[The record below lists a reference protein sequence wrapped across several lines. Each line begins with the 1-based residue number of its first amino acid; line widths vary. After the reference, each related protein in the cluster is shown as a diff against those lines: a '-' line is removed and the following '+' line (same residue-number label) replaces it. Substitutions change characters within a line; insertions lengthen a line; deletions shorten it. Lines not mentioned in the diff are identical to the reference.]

1 MLVFY
6 HSLMLEPDFQV
17 HPPVIL
23 VVEDE
28 KTLRFISKYALMQD
42 GYIVQEAS
50 NGEEA
55 LAICDQTI
63 PHLLL
68 LDAIM
73 PGMDG
78 FTCCAEL
85 HKRLGENCPPI
96 LMVTVLDD
104 EESVN
109 LAFEAGATEYITKP
123 INWAV
128 LRKRIY
134 RLLRTRWAL
143 QELERR
149 YQEAYQLS
157 LELEKANR
165 KLEYLARV
173 DTLTQVAN
181 RRTFNERFREEWN
194 RSRRDSSPISLVLCD
209 LDYFK
214 QYNDYYGHQA
224 GDSCLKKIA
233 AILKANC
240 QRASDLVARYGGEEF
255 ALILGGINQ
264 EQATCLAKKICNQVR
279 KTAIPHAANPNGK
292 YLTLSMGVATLIPNR
307 YYKTSDLVTKAD
319 SALYQ
324 AKASGRDRVIT
335 DYS

>member
-1 MLVFY
+1 MRVFY
-6 HSLMLEPDFQV
+6 HSLMLEPDFQA
-17 HPPVIL
+17 HSFVIL

-28 KTLRFISKYALMQD
+28 KTLRLISKCALIQE

-50 NGEEA
+50 NAEEA

-104 EESVN
+104 EESVKV
-109 LAFEAGATEYITKP
+109 AFEAGATEYITKP

-128 LRKRIY
+128 LRKQIY
-134 RLLRTRWAL
+134 RLLKTQWAL
-143 QELERR
+143 QEWERR
-149 YQEAYQLS
+149 YQEAHQLS

-181 RRTFNERFREEWN
+181 RRTFNERFQEEWN
-194 RSRRDSSPISLVLCD
+194 RSRRTSSPISLVLCD
-209 LDYFK
+209 IDYFK
-214 QYNDYYGHQA
+214 PYNDYYGHQA
-224 GDSCLKKIA
+224 GDSCLQKIA
-233 AILKANC
+233 AILSKNC

-255 ALILGGINQ
+255 ALILGGISR
-264 EQATCLAKKICNQVR
+264 EQATCLAEKIHDQVR
-279 KTAIPHAANPNGK
+279 QSAIPHAANPNGK

-307 YYKTSDLVTKAD
+307 YYRTSDLVTKAD
-319 SALYQ
+319 SALYK
-324 AKASGRDRVIT
+324 AKASGRDRVMT